1 MANPT
6 TDKANTEQVA
16 ITIIT
21 VVLSLSSGGEGVK
34 IGIVVDFVVW
44 CVVVVCFEGVVF
56 WVVVVL
62 GPYGPS

>member
-6 TDKANTEQVA
+6 TDKARTEQMA

-34 IGIVVDFVVW
+34 IGVVVDFVSLLFVLK
-44 CVVVVCFEGVVF
+44 VLFFE
-56 WVVVVL
+56 
-62 GPYGPS
+62 

>member
-6 TDKANTEQVA
+6 TDKANTEQMA

-34 IGIVVDFVVW
+34 IGVVVDFVV
-44 CVVVVCFEGVVF
+44 
-56 WVVVVL
+56 
-62 GPYGPS
+62 